1 MRNGKNDA
9 PPPGYE
15 RLADGAIDAVG
26 LSDLAEPLRRALEA
40 GSFYEYAAHHPEA
53 RILEGRGIAYAVP
66 LPESTVQVVVR
77 RSRHGGIFAP
87 ITGERFLGRTRAP
100 RELETALRLERNG
113 VATPRVIAYAT
124 YPDSALTRRADVLTA
139 EVEGARDLAAEIMA
153 ANGGALGE
161 ELITAVAALIASMT
175 IAGARH
181 PDLNI
186 KNILVTRYD
195 GGAVHAQVI
204 DVDRVWFDQ
213 PGRPLVAERNLRRL
227 TRSIQK
233 WRRLHGLQI
242 DDFDIQSIGD
252 AVEAILGDE
261 SESDASPSS
270 AGSE

>member
-1 MRNGKNDA
+1 MRSDERA
-9 PPPGYE
+9 VPPAGYE
-15 RLADGAIDAVG
+15 WLVDGDVEAVG

-40 GSFYEYAAHHPEA
+40 GSFYEYAEHHPDS

-77 RSRHGGIFAP
+77 RSRHGGLLAP
-87 ITGERFLGRTRAP
+87 LTGERFLGRTRAP

-124 YPDSALTRRADVLTA
+124 YPDTALTRRADVVTA

-153 ANGGALGE
+153 AEGRALGE
-161 ELITAVAALIASMT
+161 DLITAVAALVASMT

-186 KNILVTRYD
+186 KNVLVTRYD

-213 PGRPLVAERNLRRL
+213 PGRPLVTERNLRRL
-227 TRSIQK
+227 TRSLHK
-233 WRRLHGLQI
+233 WRRLHGLQV
-242 DDFDIQSIGD
+242 DDFDIQSIAD
-252 AVEAILGDE
+252 AVEAILSDE
-261 SESDASPSS
+261 SGAPAAS
-270 AGSE
+270 A

>member
-1 MRNGKNDA
+1 MKNGKGET

-15 RLADGAIDAVG
+15 RLVDGDIDAVG

-40 GSFYEYAAHHPEA
+40 GSFYEYAEHHPDA
-53 RILEGRGIAYAVP
+53 RILRGRGVTYAVP

-77 RSRHGGIFAP
+77 RSRHGGLLAP

-100 RELETALRLERNG
+100 HELETALRLERNG

-139 EVEGARDLAAEIMA
+139 EAEGARDLAAEIMA
-153 ANGGALGE
+153 AEGGALGE
-161 ELITAVAALIASMT
+161 DLITAVAGLIASMT

-213 PGRPLVAERNLRRL
+213 PGRPLVTERNIRRL
-227 TRSIQK
+227 TRSLQK

-252 AVEAILGDE
+252 AVEAILSDE
-261 SESDASPSS
+261 SDCEESGHS
-270 AGSE
+270 ARVE

>member
-1 MRNGKNDA
+1 MRSDERA
-9 PPPGYE
+9 VPPAGYE
-15 RLADGAIDAVG
+15 WLVDGDVDAVG

-40 GSFYEYAAHHPEA
+40 GSFYEYAEHHPDS

-77 RSRHGGIFAP
+77 RSRHGGLLAP
-87 ITGERFLGRTRAP
+87 LTGERFLGRTRAP

-124 YPDSALTRRADVLTA
+124 YPDTALTRRADVVTA

-153 ANGGALGE
+153 AEGRALGE
-161 ELITAVAALIASMT
+161 DLITAVAALVASMT

-186 KNILVTRYD
+186 KNVLVTRYD

-213 PGRPLVAERNLRRL
+213 PGRPLVTERNLRRL
-227 TRSIQK
+227 TRSLHK
-233 WRRLHGLQI
+233 WRRLHGLQV
-242 DDFDIQSIGD
+242 DDFDIQSIAD
-252 AVEAILGDE
+252 AVEAILSDE
-261 SESDASPSS
+261 SGAPAAS
-270 AGSE
+270 A

>member
-1 MRNGKNDA
+1 MRSDERAA
-9 PPPGYE
+9 PPAGYE
-15 RLADGAIDAVG
+15 RLVDGDVEAVG

-40 GSFYEYAAHHPEA
+40 GSFYEYAEHHPDS

-77 RSRHGGIFAP
+77 RSRHGGLLAP
-87 ITGERFLGRTRAP
+87 LTGERFLGRTRAP

-124 YPDSALTRRADVLTA
+124 YPDTALTRRADVVTA

-153 ANGGALGE
+153 AEGRALGE
-161 ELITAVAALIASMT
+161 DLITAVAALVASMT

-186 KNILVTRYD
+186 KNVLVTRYD

-213 PGRPLVAERNLRRL
+213 PGRPLVTERNLRRL
-227 TRSIQK
+227 TRSLHK
-233 WRRLHGLQI
+233 WRRLHGLQV
-242 DDFDIQSIGD
+242 DDFDIQSIAD
-252 AVEAILGDE
+252 AVEAILSDE
-261 SESDASPSS
+261 SGAPAAS
-270 AGSE
+270 A

>member
-1 MRNGKNDA
+1 MMRGERDE
-9 PPPGYE
+9 PPAGYE
-15 RLADGAIDAVG
+15 RLVGGEVQAVG
-26 LSDLAEPLRRALEA
+26 LSDLAEPLRRALDA
-40 GSFYEYAAHHPEA
+40 GSFYEYAEHHPDA
-53 RILEGRGIAYAVP
+53 RILHGRGVTYAVP
-66 LPESTVQVVVR
+66 LPESPVHVVVR
-77 RSRHGGIFAP
+77 RSRHGGLLAP

-153 ANGGALGE
+153 TEGRALGE
-161 ELITAVAALIASMT
+161 DLITAVAALIASMT

-186 KNILVTRYD
+186 KNILVTHYD

-213 PGRPLVAERNLRRL
+213 PGRPRVTRRNLHRL
-227 TRSIQK
+227 TRSLDK

-242 DDFDIQSIGD
+242 DDFDIQSIRD

-261 SESDASPSS
+261 HGGS
-270 AGSE
+270 AGRA

>member
-1 MRNGKNDA
+1 MKISAHRA

-15 RLADGAIDAVG
+15 RLTDDDVDAVG
-26 LSDLAEPLRRALEA
+26 LSDLAEPLRRALQA
-40 GSFYEYAAHHPEA
+40 GSFYEYAAHHPDA
-53 RILEGRGIAYAVP
+53 RMLTGRGVAYAVP

-77 RSRHGGIFAP
+77 RSRHGGLLAP
-87 ITGERFLGRTRAP
+87 ITGERFVGRTRAP

-113 VATPRVIAYAT
+113 VATPKVIAYAT

-139 EVEGARDLAAEIMA
+139 EIGGARDLAAEIMA
-153 ANGGALGE
+153 VEGRALDE
-161 ELITAVAALIASMT
+161 DLVTAVAALIASMT

-195 GGAVHAQVI
+195 TGAVHAQMI

-213 PGRPLVAERNLRRL
+213 PSLPLVTERNLQRL
-227 TRSIQK
+227 TRSLHK

-242 DDFDIQSIGD
+242 DDFDIQSIAD
-252 AVEAILGDE
+252 AVEAIL
-261 SESDASPSS
+261 SD
-270 AGSE
+270 GSGRPAERA

>member
-1 MRNGKNDA
+1 MRNDERAA
-9 PPPGYE
+9 PPAGYE
-15 RLADGAIDAVG
+15 RLVDGDVEAVG

-40 GSFYEYAAHHPEA
+40 GSFYEYAEHHPDS

-77 RSRHGGIFAP
+77 RSRHGGLLAP
-87 ITGERFLGRTRAP
+87 LTGERFLGRTRAP

-124 YPDSALTRRADVLTA
+124 YPDTALTRRADVVTA

-153 ANGGALGE
+153 AEGRALGE
-161 ELITAVAALIASMT
+161 DLVTAVAALIASMT

-181 PDLNI
+181 PDINI

-213 PGRPLVAERNLRRL
+213 PGRPLVTERNLRRL
-227 TRSIQK
+227 TRSLHK
-233 WRRLHGLQI
+233 WRRLHGLQV
-242 DDFDIQSIGD
+242 DDFDIQSIAD
-252 AVEAILGDE
+252 AVEAILSDE
-261 SESDASPSS
+261 SGAPAAS
-270 AGSE
+270 A